1 MARPQEERVVNSNRA
16 DLIGLVS
23 DYLDALAASDPAR
36 LPVTNSVKFTEMAQ
50 ALRLGE
56 GLWTRKI
63 DRMPGGQYFA
73 DPMTG
78 QAACFAALKVDRT
91 DTLIM
96 VRLRIVDGKIDEI
109 ETVVVPKNDF
119 MFNAEV
125 AATPRAIWTEDIPPA
140 ERRPR
145 SEMFRIM
152 NLYFEG
158 IEQVTGE
165 IIPVSRE
172 AFRLENGTQASSNP
186 NPPAHLPPFM
196 HVILREGIAEQLTN
210 RRHTYIS
217 AIRDRRY
224 LLADEERGITF
235 GIFLF
240 DQPGRREDGS
250 ETVTGRS
257 TMIIPEAFKIR
268 NGIIQQVE
276 AVGTA
281 LPYGAQSG
289 WSWTFA
295 KEEPPRTMPI
305 GAPS

>member
-1 MARPQEERVVNSNRA
+1 MAPMNRR
-16 DLIGLVS
+16 DLIELAGG
-23 DYLDALAASDPAR
+23 YLDALAAGDWGS
-36 LPVTNSVKFTEMAQ
+36 LPVTGTVKFTEMAKD
-50 ALRLGE
+50 LRLGE
-56 GLWTRKI
+56 GLWAKKVERW
-63 DRMPGGQYFA
+63 PGGQFFA
-73 DPMTG
+73 DPQT
-78 QAACFAALKVDRT
+78 QQVATFSALKVDGT
-91 DTLIM
+91 DTLVM
-96 VRLRIVDGKIDEI
+96 VRLKLVDEKINEI
-109 ETVVVPKNDF
+109 ETVVVPENKF
-119 MFNAEV
+119 MFNAAV
-125 AATPRAIWTEDIPPA
+125 AAEPRALWTDTIPA
-140 ERRPR
+140 SERRPR
-145 SEMFRIM
+145 EEMFRIM

-165 IIPVSRE
+165 IIPVTDE
-172 AFRLENGTQASSNP
+172 AFRLENGTQASTNP

-196 HVILREGIAEQLTN
+196 HVILKEGIAEQLTN

-224 LLADEERGITF
+224 LFADEERGITF

-268 NGIIQQVE
+268 DGIIRHVE

-289 WSWTFA
+289 WSWTFV
-295 KEEPPRTMPI
+295 KEEPPRQAMP
-305 GAPS
+305 GAAP